1 VTRRA
6 FGSQLAVAALS
17 VAAAALAEAL
27 ASASRVLASSRLDA
41 VCCALWTL
49 GLWAVPGALLA
60 LTLAWLL
67 AAGCDEE
74 SLSEALR
81 QQWSVPVRRDAM
93 LVGMFAAPLLLAWVF
108 VLASASVRFHNT
120 ELSAA
125 LLAVAV
131 LGGALVLGILG
142 GVSLRALGRWRAA
155 GRRLAWLPALAAL
168 FKLLVVVWIVVAC
181 RAGLQQLDARLLSA
195 PVGFL
200 AAFIG
205 CDGSRRVR
213 ERGGVVAATV
223 AAVAALAWA
232 ALLLGGASAVG
243 ALANHGAWSRPLIA
257 GVRQLTDFD
266 GDGYSSFL
274 AGGDCAAFDAAIN
287 PGAAEVVGDGIDNNC
302 IGGDAGKASAPR
314 RPSWGKSAHGS
325 PTNLNVVVVTIETL
339 RRDHTSF
346 ARPERDTT
354 PTLRS
359 LASESLV
366 FDRMYSAAPLTRLA
380 LASLWSSY
388 APSEIDWLPQAA
400 EKRMRRIGPK
410 TPWLP
415 ELLRARGYETIGVLT
430 DFSAFTPQED
440 AGFERGFQHYDLS
453 TKLEYRGGTMWGF
466 PAAEQVDKALG
477 YVRQAQRPFL
487 LWVHLFEPHY
497 RYEQPPDAPVFGT
510 DEQSRYD
517 AEIWHVDHQLGRL
530 LDGLREQGVWDN
542 TVLFVSGDH
551 GEAFG
556 EHGDRWH
563 GSNLY
568 DPQLRPAAL
577 LRVPGVTGKRL
588 DVSVTLTDVA
598 PTLARVLGDRQT
610 FDQLHGR
617 SLAPLM
623 HHREL
628 PDETNETNSFVA
640 ESFSVDDG
648 HAYQAALVAHPLKL
662 VYVEEG
668 RRFSLFDLEADP
680 GEQSP
685 LDPSADPRGA
695 PLLQALIGYLERTRP
710 RALSR

>member
-1 VTRRA
+1 MTRRA

-27 ASASRVLASSRLDA
+27 ASASRVFASSPLDA
-41 VCCALWTL
+41 ARCALWTL
-49 GLWAVPGALLA
+49 GLWAVPGALVA
-60 LTLAWLL
+60 VALAWLL
-67 AAGCDEE
+67 AAACDEE
-74 SLSEALR
+74 ALGEALR

-93 LVGMFAAPLLLAWVF
+93 LVGMFAAPVLLGWTF
-108 VLASASVRFHNT
+108 VLARASARFHNT
-120 ELSAA
+120 ELAAA
-125 LLAVAV
+125 LQALAVAV
-131 LGGALVLGILG
+131 GVLVLGILG
-142 GVSLRALGRWRAA
+142 GVSARALGRWRAA
-155 GRRLAWLPALAAL
+155 GRRLAWLPALAVS
-168 FKLLVVVWIVVAC
+168 FKLLVVVWIGVTC
-181 RAGLQQLDARLLSA
+181 RAGLVQLDARLLAA
-195 PVGFL
+195 PLGFL
-200 AAFIG
+200 AVFVAV
-205 CDGSRRVR
+205 DRSLAVR
-213 ERGGVVAATV
+213 ERGLMVA
-223 AAVAALAWA
+223 AAVAGVAGLAWA
-232 ALLLGGASAVG
+232 ALLLGGASAVSV
-243 ALANHGAWSRPLIA
+243 LANHGAWSRPLIV
-257 GVRQLTDFD
+257 GVRQLSDFD

-274 AGGDCAAFDAAIN
+274 GGGDCAPFDAAVN
-287 PGAAEVVGDGIDNNC
+287 PGAAEIVGDGIDNNC
-302 IGGDAGKASAPR
+302 IGGDAGKASTSR

-325 PTNLNVVVVTIETL
+325 PLNLNLVIVTIETL

-346 ARPERDTT
+346 ARPARDTT
-354 PTLRS
+354 PTLRG

-380 LASLWSSY
+380 LASLFSSL
-388 APSEIDWLPQAA
+388 APSEIEWLPQAA
-400 EKRMRRIGPK
+400 EKRMRQIGPK

-415 ELLRARGYETIGVLT
+415 ELLRARGYETIAVLS

-477 YVRQAQRPFL
+477 YVQKAQRPFL
-487 LWVHLFEPHY
+487 LWLHLFEPHF
-497 RYEQPPDAPVFGT
+497 RYEQPPDAPVYGS
-510 DEQSRYD
+510 DEQARYD

-530 LDGLREQGVWDN
+530 LDGLRQQGVWDN

-623 HHREL
+623 HHRTL
-628 PDETNETNSFVA
+628 PDEANEPNSFVA

-648 HAYQAALVAHPLKL
+648 HAYQAALIAYPLKL
-662 VYVEEG
+662 IYVEEG
-668 RRFSLFDLEADP
+668 RHFSLFDLDADP

-685 LDPSADPRGA
+685 LDPTSDPRGA
-695 PLLQALIGYLERTRP
+695 PLLQELIGYLERTRP

>member
-1 VTRRA
+1 MTRRA
-6 FGSQLAVAALS
+6 FGSQLAVAALA

-27 ASASRVLASSRLDA
+27 ANASRVFATSPRDA
-41 VCCALWTL
+41 AWCALWTL
-49 GLWAVPGALLA
+49 GLWALPGALAALA
-60 LTLAWLL
+60 LAWLL
-67 AAGCDEE
+67 AVACDEE
-74 SLSEALR
+74 SLAEMLR
-81 QQWSVPVRRDAM
+81 QQWLAPARRDRM
-93 LVGMFAAPLLLAWVF
+93 LVGMFAAPALLAWVF
-108 VLASASVRFHNT
+108 ALGRASVRFHNT
-120 ELSAA
+120 ELAAA

-131 LGGALVLGILG
+131 LGGVLVLGILG
-142 GVSLRALGRWRAA
+142 GVSLRELGRQRAA
-155 GRRLAWLPALAAL
+155 GRRLAWLPALAVV
-168 FKLLVVVWIVVAC
+168 FKLLVVAWVVVSC
-181 RAGLQQLDARLLSA
+181 RGGLVQLDARLLAA
-195 PVGFL
+195 PLGL
-200 AAFIG
+200 LIAFFAV
-205 CDGSRRVR
+205 DGAGRIRD
-213 ERGGVVAATV
+213 RGGFVA
-223 AAVAALAWA
+223 AAVAGVAVVAWG
-232 ALLLGGASAVG
+232 LLVCGGANAVG
-243 ALANHGAWSRPLIA
+243 SVANHGAWSRPLIA
-257 GVRQLTDFD
+257 GVRVATDFD

-274 AGGDCAAFDAAIN
+274 GGGDCAPFDAAIN
-287 PGAAEVVGDGIDNNC
+287 PAAAEIVGDGIDNNC

-325 PTNLNVVVVTIETL
+325 PTNLNVVIVTIETL

-346 ARPERDTT
+346 ARPSRDTT

-388 APSEIDWLPQAA
+388 APSEIEWLPQAA
-400 EKRMRRIGPK
+400 EKRMRRLGPQ

-415 ELLRARGYETIGVLT
+415 ELLRARGYETIAVLT
-430 DFSAFTPQED
+430 DFSAFTAQED

-453 TKLEYRGGTMWGF
+453 TKLEYRGGTMRGF

-477 YVRQAQRPFL
+477 YARQAQRPFL

-530 LDGLREQGVWDN
+530 IEGLREQRVWDN

-563 GSNLY
+563 GSNLF

-588 DVSVTLTDVA
+588 DVSVSLTDVA
-598 PTLARVLGDRQT
+598 PTLARVLGDHQT
-610 FDQLHGR
+610 FDQLRGR

-623 HHREL
+623 HHRTL
-628 PDETNETNSFVA
+628 PDDDENSFVA

-648 HAYQAALVAHPLKL
+648 HAYQAALVAYPLKL
-662 VYVEEG
+662 IYVEQG
-668 RRFSLFDLEADP
+668 RRFSLYDLEADP
-680 GEQSP
+680 DEQSP
-685 LDPSADPRGA
+685 LDPSSDPRGA
-695 PLLQALIGYLERTRP
+695 PLVQELVGYLERTRA
-710 RALSR
+710 R